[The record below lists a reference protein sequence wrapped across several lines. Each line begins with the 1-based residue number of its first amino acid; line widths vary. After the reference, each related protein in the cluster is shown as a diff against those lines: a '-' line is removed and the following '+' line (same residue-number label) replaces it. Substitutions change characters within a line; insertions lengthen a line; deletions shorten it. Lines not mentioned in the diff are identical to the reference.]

1 MTKGAVL
8 FWTITQ
14 RVLVIPFRR
23 FGPTYRSHLRGSRI
37 QEGTSKSHTVMT
49 RLLDAFRNFAN
60 ALINENPLLLPA
72 AAAAAAAA
80 AVVVIW

>member
-1 MTKGAVL
+1 
-8 FWTITQ
+8 
-14 RVLVIPFRR
+14 
-23 FGPTYRSHLRGSRI
+23 
-37 QEGTSKSHTVMT
+37 MT